1 MSYNE
6 IIMLS
11 LNLISE
17 ELKKE
22 IKLRRLYLLVKKISL
37 TLIIITIAAAI
48 ILLTAKTI
56 LQSGFNN
63 IIGQTTLITK
73 NSQGYNNKIKDINGK
88 IDLVETIQN
97 NFIPWSNLLKIT
109 ADITP
114 EDIGLYYLKISLE
127 EQTIKIK
134 GQAGQRA
141 SLLDFKEKM
150 AAAAI
155 FEEIDFPLKNILEK
169 ENINF
174 EINAKIN
181 PAGLK
186 NSYEQQ

>member
-1 MSYNE
+1 M
-6 IIMLS
+6 
-11 LNLISE
+11 
-17 ELKKE
+17 
-22 IKLRRLYLLVKKISL
+22 
-37 TLIIITIAAAI
+37 
-48 ILLTAKTI
+48 
-56 LQSGFNN
+56 
-63 IIGQTTLITK
+63 
-73 NSQGYNNKIKDINGK
+73 
-88 IDLVETIQN
+88 ETIQN

>member
-1 MSYNE
+1 
-6 IIMLS
+6 MLA

-22 IKLRRLYLLVKKISL
+22 IKLRHLYLLVKKISL
-37 TLIIITIAAAI
+37 TLIIITIMAAI

-109 ADITP
+109 AGITP
-114 EDIGLYYLKISLE
+114 EDISLHYLKINLE

-181 PAGLK
+181 PASLK
-186 NSYEQQ
+186 NSYERQ